1 MPAVFRRFSIAA
13 QLLIAAAL
21 AAPAGA
27 QMNVSASLTATAQV
41 IAPLSITVSRGLD
54 FGKILVSTNKTVA
67 PKDATGGHFELSG
80 QGGSTI
86 TVNLMMPSELKPTTG
101 ANMPVTGWN
110 YIMSDSPL
118 LTGTS
123 VAFAANTNAPFSG
136 TFQSGTGST
145 KMYFAIGATV
155 EASASQSLGVYTG
168 TGQITAAYTD
178 L

>member
-1 MPAVFRRFSIAA
+1 MRAVFRRSSFFTQLIIATT
-13 QLLIAAAL
+13 L

-41 IAPLSITVSRGLD
+41 IAPLAITVSRALD

-86 TVNLMMPSELKPTTG
+86 TVNLLMPSDLKPTTG
-101 ANMPVTGWN
+101 APMPITGWN
-110 YIMSDSPL
+110 YIASESSL
-118 LTGTS
+118 LTGTAVS
-123 VAFAANTNAPFSG
+123 FAANTNVPFAA
-136 TFQSGTGST
+136 TFQAGAGST
-145 KMYFAIGATV
+145 KMYFGIGATV
-155 EASASQSLGVYTG
+155 QASASQAIGVYTG
-168 TGQITAAYTD
+168 TGQITAAYAD